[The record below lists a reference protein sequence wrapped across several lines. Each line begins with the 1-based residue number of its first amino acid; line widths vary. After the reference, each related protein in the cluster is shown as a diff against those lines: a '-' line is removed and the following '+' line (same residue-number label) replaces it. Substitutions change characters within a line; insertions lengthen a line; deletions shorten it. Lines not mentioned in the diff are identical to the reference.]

1 MSYVLHFCYNVFF
14 EPFIKIVL
22 GTDSR
27 GAGRSFFEY
36 VLQFVVYPTGF
47 LVVSELD
54 MEHFDQTGAQ
64 VGVEDGGDGFDTAV
78 EVAAHPVG
86 RAHVYFGVA
95 FVAEIPDAGVLQKT
109 VDNAG
114 DTDVTAV

>member
-1 MSYVLHFCYNVFF
+1 MLRFLRFF
-14 EPFIKIVL
+14 TQPFIKIIL

-64 VGVEDGGDGFDTAV
+64 VRVEDGGDGFDTAV
-78 EVAAHPVG
+78 EVAGASSRASPCIFWGALRCRNTRCG
-86 RAHVYFGVA
+86 RAPENCRQCG
-95 FVAEIPDAGVLQKT
+95 
-109 VDNAG
+109 
-114 DTDVTAV
+114 

>member
-1 MSYVLHFCYNVFF
+1 MLRFLRFF
-14 EPFIKIVL
+14 TQPFIKIVL

-64 VGVEDGGDGFDTAV
+64 VRVEDGGDGFDTAV

-86 RAHVYFGVA
+86 LAHVYFGVP

>member
-64 VGVEDGGDGFDTAV
+64 VRVEDGGDGFDTAV

-86 RAHVYFGVA
+86 GTHEYFRVVV
-95 FVAEIPDAGVLQKT
+95 VAEVPDAGVFEEAIHNT
-109 VDNAG
+109 G
-114 DTDVTAV
+114 DTDITTV

>member
-1 MSYVLHFCYNVFF
+1 MKHPSL
-14 EPFIKIVL
+14 FIQPVVEGIL
-22 GTDSR
+22 RPDAWC
-27 GAGRSFFEY
+27 AGCSFFEY
-36 VLQFVVYPTGF
+36 VLQLVVHPAGF
-47 LVVSELD
+47 LVVGELD
-54 MEHFDQTGAQ
+54 VEHFYQAVAQ
-64 VGVEDGGDGFDTAV
+64 VGGKDGRDSFDAAV

-86 RAHVYFGVA
+86 RAHVYFGVP

>member
-64 VGVEDGGDGFDTAV
+64 VRVEDGGDGFDTAV
-78 EVAAHPVG
+78 GGGGAA
-86 RAHVYFGVA
+86 RR
-95 FVAEIPDAGVLQKT
+95 
-109 VDNAG
+109 
-114 DTDVTAV
+114 

>member
-64 VGVEDGGDGFDTAV
+64 VGVEDGGDGFDTAIRLRV
-78 EVAAHPVG
+78 QSS
-86 RAHVYFGVA
+86 
-95 FVAEIPDAGVLQKT
+95 AGNKHFS
-109 VDNAG
+109 
-114 DTDVTAV
+114 VTTESKRIRVNSANHD

>member
-36 VLQFVVYPTGF
+36 VLQFVVYHTCPPSGVAILYNNIKSPKKIRWFQGSTHGY
-47 LVVSELD
+47 VPPNPQIIE
-54 MEHFDQTGAQ
+54 QTG
-64 VGVEDGGDGFDTAV
+64 
-78 EVAAHPVG
+78 
-86 RAHVYFGVA
+86 R
-95 FVAEIPDAGVLQKT
+95 
-109 VDNAG
+109 
-114 DTDVTAV
+114 

>member
-54 MEHFDQTGAQ
+54 MEDFDQTGAQ
-64 VGVEDGGDGFDTAV
+64 VGGEDGGVGFD
-78 EVAAHPVG
+78 
-86 RAHVYFGVA
+86 VYFGVP